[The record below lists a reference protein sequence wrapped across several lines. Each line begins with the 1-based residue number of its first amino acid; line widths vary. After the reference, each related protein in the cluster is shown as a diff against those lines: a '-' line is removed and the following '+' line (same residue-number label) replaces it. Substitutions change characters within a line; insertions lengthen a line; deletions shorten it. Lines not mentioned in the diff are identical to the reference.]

1 MKMNE
6 NLEKRY
12 NDSIETYLKIK
23 EKNEKEIEKY
33 LEEEPVDLREVE
45 YQIRLLTL
53 AIFKIEFYKLLLEG
67 KDIDAFNLL
76 SNMEHF
82 MMVKD
87 ELLKEYNIEQ
97 EIQEFH
103 KQEERK
109 TDERNNEEKIKIYPY
124 NVSKARKEIKKK
136 LSFTNDEFNILLKKI
151 HSFDSFTDR
160 EKEALL
166 LTQEFKSIIA
176 ENFLVKTEEGWKR
189 IPNIQ
194 YEKKV
199 PIFACILCILF
210 VGGFITLCTFIFWF
224 LISGTGT
231 LG

>member
-1 MKMNE
+1 MNE
-6 NLEKRY
+6 NLEKHY
-12 NDSIETYLKIK
+12 NDIIEKFLKSK
-23 EKNEKEIEKY
+23 EVNEKLIEKY
-33 LEEEPVDLREVE
+33 LEEEPVDLEEVE
-45 YQIRLLTL
+45 YHISLLTQSTHM
-53 AIFKIEFYKLLLEG
+53 IEFYKLLSEG

-76 SNMEHF
+76 SSMEHF

-109 TDERNNEEKIKIYPY
+109 TNDRNNEEKIKIYPY

-136 LSFTNDEFNILLKKI
+136 LYFTRDEFNILLKKI
-151 HSFDSFTDR
+151 HSFNSFTDR
-160 EKEALL
+160 EKDALL
-166 LTQEFKSIIA
+166 LTQEFKSIIG

-189 IPNIQ
+189 VPNIQ

-199 PIFACILCILF
+199 PIVACILCSLF

-231 LG
+231 MG